1 MHALCVGPDSLCS
14 GTDKPVKKTE
24 VQKKGGKIYPQVS
37 KGIKTH
43 I

>member
-24 VQKKGGKIYPQVS
+24 LQKKRW
-37 KGIKTH
+37 
-43 I
+43 